1 VRAGQEVRMVD
12 MQADAG
18 AGYGAFERL
27 HEADSPAAFSEGIV
41 KACSRVHGTA
51 APAFIE
57 WLIAHQEGLPAKLRS
72 MVDGI
77 ACQMIPES
85 AAGQVHRV
93 GGRFALVAAAGELA
107 TQAGITGWPEGEA
120 TRAARQCFEAW
131 MKQRGGLGN
140 AEQYQMLAQVRNFLQ
155 LHGAGRFTSWD
166 RAEDHHAPDKSYRAG
181 YRRSVGSDA
190 DLEGKVTVYYIF
202 IDVFDKEVCQ
212 GFDPT
217 AVKRLLL
224 GAEHL
229 EPTTDKAGN
238 FERYARRERLPYM
251 GITSVIKIKPSIFD
265 GSE

>member
-1 VRAGQEVRMVD
+1 
-12 MQADAG
+12 
-18 AGYGAFERL
+18 
-27 HEADSPAAFSEGIV
+27 
-41 KACSRVHGTA
+41 
-51 APAFIE
+51 
-57 WLIAHQEGLPAKLRS
+57 

-155 LHGAGRFTSWD
+155 LHGAGRFTWWH
-166 RAEDHHAPDKSYRAG
+166 RAGDDHAPSTLSRAG
-181 YRRSVGSDA
+181 YRRFVGSDGKPVRSNAEHQREYGEKMSAA
-190 DLEGKVTVYYIF
+190 DAEGTSVEYFVF
-202 IDVFDKEVCQ
+202 CEVFDGEVCQ

-224 GAEHL
+224 EVEHL

-238 FERYARRERLPYM
+238 FERYARRERLP
-251 GITSVIKIKPSIFD
+251 GIGNANVIKIKPSIFD